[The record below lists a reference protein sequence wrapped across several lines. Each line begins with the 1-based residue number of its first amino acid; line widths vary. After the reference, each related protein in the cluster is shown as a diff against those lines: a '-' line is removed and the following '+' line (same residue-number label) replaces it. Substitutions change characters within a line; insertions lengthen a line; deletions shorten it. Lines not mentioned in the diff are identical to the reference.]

1 MKMLIAIQN
10 TLIAVSVF
18 FLVSFPIA
26 SLFVDFGFEF
36 KEPFYAVSFA
46 AVSFVMLIRPLAD
59 IFSGQL
65 WLRKLMFLRK
75 GFGILSASIIIGF
88 MVASI
93 IAPESAYR
101 SFFFTADFWSSD
113 NYILF
118 AHVGDISGLILL
130 ITSNRL
136 SQKLLKRNWK
146 RVQRL
151 SYVYFYAGGI
161 YHAFALGSMIALY
174 IILLVTNLT
183 ILAWAMKIER
193 RMSAA
198 ASVSGAGK
206 TA

>member
-1 MKMLIAIQN
+1 MKALIALQN
-10 TLIAVSVF
+10 MLIAVSVL
-18 FLVSFPIA
+18 FLIAFPVL

-36 KEPFYAVSFA
+36 KEPFYAASFTA
-46 AVSFVMLIRPLAD
+46 LAFVMLVRPLAD

-65 WLRKLMFLRK
+65 WLRKLIFLRK

-88 MVASI
+88 MIASV

-101 SFFFTADFWSSD
+101 ASFFTADFWSLD
-113 NYILF
+113 DYVFF

-136 SQKLLKRNWK
+136 SQKLLKQNWK

-161 YHAFALGSMIALY
+161 YHAFALGSMPALY
-174 IILLVTNLT
+174 IVLLVTNLT
-183 ILAWAMKIER
+183 ILAWAIKFDR

-198 ASVSGAGK
+198 SMSEAGK